1 MANITPS
8 QIKTLRKLLKIMQ
21 DNKIDISD
29 VIKGTPIGP
38 ITMPKNAPANTSDSN
53 SRNEI
58 IRDTNKALGGA
69 ATETVLN
76 VAGDAA
82 KLAFGIPAMRRSI
95 LGKALMSLHGPGN
108 TALEDVNN
116 SLANA
121 RQLRG
126 AGLQAAGGALQLAG
140 DTTSNRLY
148 SMAAK
153 QEADKLRKE
162 AYEFAKN
169 NPDTPGMFYEY
180 QGTVNK
186 HFGDK

>member
-1 MANITPS
+1 
-8 QIKTLRKLLKIMQ
+8 MQ
-21 DNKIDISD
+21 DSKIDIGD
-29 VIKGTPIGP
+29 IIKGTSIGP
-38 ITMPKNAPANTSDSN
+38 ITMPSVGNDK

-58 IRDTNKALGGA
+58 IMDTNNALGGA
-69 ATETVLN
+69 VTEAALN

-82 KLAFGIPAMRRSI
+82 KVAFGVPAMRRSI
-95 LGKALMSLHGPGN
+95 LGKALMTLHGPGN
-108 TALEDVNN
+108 TALEDINN
-116 SLANA
+116 SLSNA

-126 AGLQAAGGALQLAG
+126 AGLQASGEALQLAG

-148 SMAAK
+148 SMSAK

-162 AYEFAKN
+162 AYEFAN
-169 NPDTPGMFYEY
+169 SHPDTPGMFYEY

>member
-1 MANITPS
+1 MTNITPS

-82 KLAFGIPAMRRSI
+82 KLAFGI
-95 LGKALMSLHGPGN
+95 LGKVLMSLHGPGN

>member
-1 MANITPS
+1 
-8 QIKTLRKLLKIMQ
+8 MQ

-38 ITMPKNAPANTSDSN
+38 ITMPKTTPAANSDPKKD
-53 SRNEI
+53 I
-58 IRDTNKALGGA
+58 IGDANKSLGGA

-108 TALEDVNN
+108 TALEDINN

-126 AGLQAAGGALQLAG
+126 AGLQASGGALQLAG

-148 SMAAK
+148 SMSAK